1 MENGIKMKHKCSFKV
16 DECVVYP
23 THGVGRIKDVVKE
36 KIADFELE
44 CYVIEFEK
52 EKLTI
57 SIPMKQAIKSGLRKL
72 STKKEME
79 EIFDILRSGV
89 KKTKGMW
96 SRRAQEY
103 EEKINTGDLMSIAEV
118 LRDLTRDIENS
129 ERSYSER
136 VIYETALHRLSSEYA
151 SVENISITES
161 VEKVTAI
168 SKDKI
173 KFEEKKVAS
182 EA

>member
-1 MENGIKMKHKCSFKV
+1 MKQKINFKV
-16 DECVVYP
+16 EEYVVYP
-23 THGVGRIKDVVKE
+23 THGVGKIKDIVKE
-36 KIADFELE
+36 KIANFELE

-57 SIPMKQAIKSGLRKL
+57 SIPMKQAIKSGLRRL
-72 STKKEME
+72 STKREMQD
-79 EIFDILRSGV
+79 IFEILRGGI
-89 KKTKGMW
+89 KKMKGMW

-103 EEKINTGDLMSIAEV
+103 EEKINTGDLLSIAEV
-118 LRDLTRDIENS
+118 LRDLTRDIEDS

-151 SVENISITES
+151 SVEHISISES
-161 VEKVTAI
+161 IEKIISI

-173 KFEEKKVAS
+173 AFEEKKLAN
-182 EA
+182 E

>member
-1 MENGIKMKHKCSFKV
+1 MKQKLNFKI

-23 THGVGRIKDVVKE
+23 THGVGKIKDIIKE
-36 KIADFELE
+36 KIASFELE

-52 EKLTI
+52 ERLTL
-57 SIPMKQAIKSGLRKL
+57 SVPMKQAVKSGLRRL
-72 STKKEME
+72 STRKEME
-79 EIFDILRSGV
+79 EIFDVLRSGV

-103 EEKINTGDLMSIAEV
+103 EEKINTGDLVCIAEV

-136 VIYETALHRLSSEYA
+136 VIYETALYRLSSEYA
-151 SVENISITES
+151 SVECISMQES
-161 VEKVTAI
+161 TEKVISI

-173 KFEEKKVAS
+173 KFEEKKLVNES
-182 EA
+182 

>member
-1 MENGIKMKHKCSFKV
+1 MKQKITFKV
-16 DECVVYP
+16 DEYVVYP
-23 THGVGRIKDVVKE
+23 THGVGKIKDIVKE
-36 KIADFELE
+36 KIANFELE

-57 SIPMKQAIKSGLRKL
+57 SIPMKQAIKSGLRRL
-72 STKKEME
+72 STRREMQD
-79 EIFDILRSGV
+79 IFDILRGGV
-89 KKTKGMW
+89 KKMKGMW

-103 EEKINTGDLMSIAEV
+103 EEKINTGDLLSIAEV
-118 LRDLTRDIENS
+118 LRDLTRDIEDS

-151 SVENISITES
+151 SVERITISES
-161 VEKVTAI
+161 VEKIISI

-173 KFEEKKVAS
+173 AFEEKKLANDG
-182 EA
+182 